1 MTKSKMVFCSSC
13 LQWFCYNPETKNGIE
28 VKRRGYY
35 SRYYCAECIANSK
48 ISNKESKEYGHI
60 KSKETD

>member
-1 MTKSKMVFCSSC
+1 MTKNKMVCCASC
-13 LQWFCYNPETKNGIE
+13 LQWFSYNPETRNGIE

-48 ISNKESKEYGHI
+48 ISNKETSENGYI